1 MKCQVVVLGKRKG
14 KVYQGSDGYNY
25 PKRDKKQTETET
37 LLKTAGFSEEYICA
51 LKKIMYLFPKAH
63 AAVILDIVM
72 KIIQLKN
79 HNFRNNPLNKNTVY

>member
-37 LLKTAGFSEEYICA
+37 LLKTAGFSKEYICA
-51 LKKIMYLFPKAH
+51 LKKNQVSFS
-63 AAVILDIVM
+63 
-72 KIIQLKN
+72 
-79 HNFRNNPLNKNTVY
+79 